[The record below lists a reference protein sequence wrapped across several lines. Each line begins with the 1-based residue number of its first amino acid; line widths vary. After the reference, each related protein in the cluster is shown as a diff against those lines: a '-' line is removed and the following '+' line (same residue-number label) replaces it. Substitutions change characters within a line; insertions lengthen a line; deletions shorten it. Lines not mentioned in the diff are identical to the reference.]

1 MRRRGGQSPGPRR
14 VTAVAI
20 QCGAHASTLEGG
32 PQCAQTFVLLILP
45 NSVRPCA
52 DVPRSPRPGSTPY
65 RCCPSRLHRSF
76 PLTGVF
82 QSRPLSDSFVHPAM
96 LRADV
101 IQRGWL
107 PCALPREH
115 PCTRLLHRSA
125 PLQVC
130 STPLSSQ

>member
-76 PLTGVF
+76 PLTGAPAA
-82 QSRPLSDSFVHPAM
+82 RPRPRWAPPSHLGSGAQAGS
-96 LRADV
+96 
-101 IQRGWL
+101 
-107 PCALPREH
+107 ALP
-115 PCTRLLHRSA
+115 S
-125 PLQVC
+125 QVP
-130 STPLSSQ
+130 SRRYPRPVMR